1 MDGLRRGGQGLVL
14 AAGGL
19 GLGLVGREL
28 VRRWRRPELRGQV
41 ALVTGSS
48 RGLGFLLAREFAH
61 HGCRVALCARDQRE
75 LDRAREELERQ
86 GAEVVAL
93 RCDVGDRRQV
103 ETTVGEV
110 TARFGRIDI
119 LVNNAGIMQ
128 VGPIQNQT
136 VEDFQRAMDVMYWG
150 ALYSIL
156 AVLPQMLE
164 RHAGRIVNITSIGS
178 KVSMPHLLPYN
189 SAKFAALG
197 LSEGLRAELA
207 REGISVVTIVPGLMR
222 TGSHL
227 NALFKGRQEREYGWF
242 ALAASLPLV
251 SMDAELAARRIVEA
265 SRWGETERILSLP
278 ANLAARFHGLFPGT
292 AVNIF
297 ELVNRLILPRPVA
310 DGAATVKGM
319 EAQERL
325 ASPLF
330 EFLTRGGFRPPAATT
345 STRRLPQRMMPD
357 NP

>member
-1 MDGLRRGGQGLVL
+1 M
-14 AAGGL
+14 
-19 GLGLVGREL
+19 
-28 VRRWRRPELRGQV
+28 

-75 LDRAREELERQ
+75 LDRAREE
-86 GAEVVAL
+86 
-93 RCDVGDRRQV
+93 
-103 ETTVGEV
+103 
-110 TARFGRIDI
+110 
-119 LVNNAGIMQ
+119 
-128 VGPIQNQT
+128 
-136 VEDFQRAMDVMYWG
+136 
-150 ALYSIL
+150 
-156 AVLPQMLE
+156 LE

-265 SRWGETERILSLP
+265 ARWGETERILSLP

-330 EFLTRGGFRPPAATT
+330 EFLTAWGLSAARRYHQHPSAPAA
-345 STRRLPQRMMPD
+345 D
-357 NP
+357 DA